1 MHHRNIITLA
11 KGNTCN
17 NPSLP
22 GTVGTPAFFIV
33 SLAVDLSPMTLM
45 LSGCK
50 FRNHNLHSIKVI
62 INYRHNIE
70 ISKMMNHFPNG
81 PVTILSGK
89 ENIAFAQLR
98 LV

>member
-1 MHHRNIITLA
+1 MKQQILT

-45 LSGCK
+45 LSGCEVSK
-50 FRNHNLHSIKVI
+50 FQINNPHLVQVVVKMILRNPLNV
-62 INYRHNIE
+62 
-70 ISKMMNHFPNG
+70 
-81 PVTILSGK
+81 
-89 ENIAFAQLR
+89 